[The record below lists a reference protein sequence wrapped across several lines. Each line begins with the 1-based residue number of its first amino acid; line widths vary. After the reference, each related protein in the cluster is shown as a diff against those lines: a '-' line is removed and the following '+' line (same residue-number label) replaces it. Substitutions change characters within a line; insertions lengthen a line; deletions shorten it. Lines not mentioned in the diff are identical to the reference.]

1 MFLLLLLQTEFV
13 AAQLGAEVVLI
24 SAPADI
30 SKTQLDADHFNL
42 NSLPLL
48 LPEESYAVVFSISKV
63 SVLSNQSLGC
73 ARVKWCSYMG
83 EHGVVA
89 GNDVML
95 SSPPPPPNQSQSQ
108 NTTMPGGNDVVQI
121 LCISSPSTVARGT
134 EFPITIRI
142 VNTTTKDIPLQLLCR
157 DMVSLTSGAAFDQM
171 VTSPSSESL
180 FVSKKEKSVE
190 SSSARK
196 PIGSQLFVTGASKC
210 NIGII
215 EAGESKEIKVTVCAV
230 DLGLQE
236 LRGVAVLDMNTLRE
250 YTVKSLMKVMVVTD

>member
-13 AAQLGAEVVLI
+13 AAQLGSEVVLI

-63 SVLSNQSLGC
+63 SGLSNQSLGC
-73 ARVKWCSYMG
+73 ARIKWCSYMG

-89 GNDVML
+89 GNDVTL
-95 SSPPPPPNQSQSQ
+95 SSPSPTSNQSQSQ
-108 NTTMPGGNDVVQI
+108 SNPMPGGNDVVQI

-157 DMVSLTSGAAFDQM
+157 DMVSLTSGASSDQM

-190 SSSARK
+190 SSSTRK

-215 EAGESKEIKVTVCAV
+215 EAGESKEIIVTVCAV

-236 LRGVAVLDMNTLRE
+236 LRGFAILDINTLRE

>member
-1 MFLLLLLQTEFV
+1 V

-63 SVLSNQSLGC
+63 SGLSNQSLGC
-73 ARVKWCSYMG
+73 ARIKWCSYMG

-89 GNDVML
+89 GNDVTL
-95 SSPPPPPNQSQSQ
+95 SSPSPPPNQSQSQ
-108 NTTMPGGNDVVQI
+108 NTPIPGGNDVVQI

-157 DMVSLTSGAAFDQM
+157 DMVSLTSGASSDQM

-190 SSSARK
+190 SSSTRK

-215 EAGESKEIKVTVCAV
+215 EAGESKEIIVTVCAV

-236 LRGVAVLDMNTLRE
+236 LRGVTVLDINTLRE
-250 YTVKSLMKVMVVTD
+250 YTVKSLMKVMVVNDY

>member
-1 MFLLLLLQTEFV
+1 MFLSLLLQTEFV

-24 SAPADI
+24 SAPADM

-63 SVLSNQSLGC
+63 SGLSNQSLGC
-73 ARVKWCSYMG
+73 ARIKWCSYMG

-95 SSPPPPPNQSQSQ
+95 SSSSLPSNQSQ
-108 NTTMPGGNDVVQI
+108 NIPVPGGNDVVQI
-121 LCISSPSTVARGT
+121 LCISSPSTVTRGT
-134 EFPITIRI
+134 EFPITIKI

-157 DMVSLTSGAAFDQM
+157 DMVSLTSGAASDQM

-190 SSSARK
+190 SSSTRK

-210 NIGII
+210 SIGII
-215 EAGESKEIKVTVCAV
+215 EAGESKEIIVTVCAV

-236 LRGVAVLDMNTLRE
+236 LRGVAVLDINTLRE

>member
-1 MFLLLLLQTEFV
+1 M
-13 AAQLGAEVVLI
+13 ASQLGAEVVLI
-24 SAPADI
+24 SAPTDM

-63 SVLSNQSLGC
+63 SGLSNQSLGF
-73 ARVKWCSYMG
+73 ARIKWCSYMG

-95 SSPPPPPNQSQSQ
+95 SSSSFPSNQSQ
-108 NTTMPGGNDVVQI
+108 NTPMPGGNDVVQI

-134 EFPITIRI
+134 EFPITIKI
-142 VNTTTKDIPLQLLCR
+142 VNTSTKDIPLQLLCR
-157 DMVSLTSGAAFDQM
+157 DMVSLTSGAASDQM

-190 SSSARK
+190 SSNTRR
-196 PIGSQLFVTGASKC
+196 PLGSQLFVTGASKC

-215 EAGESKEIKVTVCAV
+215 EAGESKEIIVTVCAV

-236 LRGVAVLDMNTLRE
+236 LRGVAVLDINTLRE
-250 YTVKSLMKVMVVTD
+250 YTVKSLMKVIVVTD